1 MNEVTA
7 AEMKQLEQRAD
18 AAGLSYRQMMEN
30 AGAAAA
36 RLALR
41 AVPEAKSAAIFCGKG
56 NNGGDGFVAARHLAN
71 AGLAVRLYLVE
82 GEPVTT
88 DAIYNCSLA
97 REMGLPVLAMDALD
111 EPEQA
116 EFLKGADLILDGV
129 YGTGFHGALRPA
141 GLAAARWMNEAPGR
155 VLALDLPSGLEA
167 DSGNAAE
174 GAVQAEL
181 TVTFHAAKPC
191 HRLAAAQCGRVEV
204 ADIGI
209 TAVLNP

>member
-71 AGLAVRLYLVE
+71 AGLAVRIFLVE

-88 DAIYNCSLA
+88 EAMYNCSLA
-97 REMGLPVLAMDALD
+97 REMGLPVLALDALNQ
-111 EPEQA
+111 PEQA
-116 EFLKGADLILDGV
+116 EFLKGADLVLDGV

-141 GLAAARWMNEAPGR
+141 GLAAARWMNEAPGK

-167 DSGNAAE
+167 DSGIAAE

>member
-1 MNEVTA
+1 
-7 AEMKQLEQRAD
+7 MKTKRHSISGAFVFMLLGAFAVFSMLLVVLGAQA
-18 AAGLSYRQMMEN
+18 YRTTVDG
-30 AGAAAA
+30 ASAHTRKRIAAA
-36 RLALR
+36 
-41 AVPEAKSAAIFCGKG
+41 
-56 NNGGDGFVAARHLAN
+56 FVRN
-71 AGLAVRLYLVE
+71 AVRAQDERGAIAVE
-82 GEPVTT
+82 
-88 DAIYNCSLA
+88 DSD
-97 REMGLPVLAMDALD
+97 GLPVLALDALNQ
-111 EPEQA
+111 PEQA
-116 EFLKGADLILDGV
+116 EFLKGADLVLDGV

-141 GLAAARWMNEAPGR
+141 GLAAARWMNEAPGK